1 MQAWSWNILFLRKCA
16 YATIFAAFFVFAAFS
31 TANAA
36 TAAKAPAKGAAS
48 AATKAASATKKT
60 PPATELKIP
69 EPPASVGE
77 AKIVEPDKAK
87 IPTPDKSKLVR
98 SVKSFSERMKELND
112 KNKKKTDIDLEW

>member
-36 TAAKAPAKGAAS
+36 TPAKAPAKGAA
-48 AATKAASATKKT
+48 AAPKKT

-87 IPTPDKSKLVR
+87 IPTPDK
-98 SVKSFSERMKELND
+98 
-112 KNKKKTDIDLEW
+112 